1 MAAGATYV
9 PIATQTLGSATTTYT
24 FSSIPSTYT
33 DLILVF
39 DGIINSNTICRFN
52 GDSGTN
58 YSENHMYSNNGSASN
73 GSEVSI
79 SQIYI
84 GDFINTPM
92 QDGQSN
98 TIMHIQ
104 NYANTSTYKS
114 CLWRLNNGTGSK
126 IQVGVGLWSNTAAI
140 NSILFGSDATNGMQ
154 SGSTITLYGIAS
166 A

>member
-39 DGIINSNTICRFN
+39 GGIINSNTICRFN

-58 YSENHMYSNNGSASN
+58 YSEHHIFSNNGAATI
-73 GSEVSI
+73 GGEVSI

-84 GDFINTPM
+84 GDYINFPM

-98 TIMHIQ
+98 TILHIQ
-104 NYANTSTYKS
+104 NYTNTNAYKS
-114 CLWRLNNGTGSK
+114 CLWRLNNGAGSK
-126 IQVGVGLWSNTAAI
+126 IQAGVGLWRNTAVI
-140 NSILFGSDATNGMQ
+140 SSILFGSDATNGMQ
-154 SGSTITLYGIAS
+154 SGSTITLYGIA
-166 A
+166 AA